1 MRLARVCVCVCD
13 LIHSYAK
20 LIKVMLEIH
29 LITTENA
36 MRRHVQWNWV
46 WSSKLD
52 LFMVLLELAYAFCNI
67 SKHLSINIRQASW
80 LSVAVCASNFSNGIR
95 DSKKIAI
102 YLTLNGKIHL
112 NMSRIYIFCIF
123 STQQKKSPVFTMNQH
138 QFSYSRLMFTQSM
151 WVSLSLTIQNL
162 SNQNE
167 YSNLL

>member
-1 MRLARVCVCVCD
+1 
-13 LIHSYAK
+13 
-20 LIKVMLEIH
+20 MLEIQ

-80 LSVAVCASNFSNGIR
+80 LSVAVCASNFSNGIC
-95 DSKKIAI
+95 DNEKIAI

-123 STQQKKSPVFTMNQH
+123 STQQKQNRPFSPWTNISFPIAIWCLLNRCECHFHWHYKVYLIQMNIQIYFKTIYLMI
-138 QFSYSRLMFTQSM
+138 QSRYSSG
-151 WVSLSLTIQNL
+151 
-162 SNQNE
+162 
-167 YSNLL
+167 